1 MTNRTFFTG
10 KYLGTFILFLLFSVG
25 VSAQDKQADAVKA
38 ATDVMKVNLKLSD
51 AQYAKVYAANTEFLK
66 QAKVIRNSADDNSLK
81 SQKQKE
87 LGTQRDAALTQILT
101 TDQYTT
107 YLNNREQAKKNI
119 KKVIEDRKK
128 SESKRSGLKPAKQ

>member
-1 MTNRTFFTG
+1 MTNKTFFAG
-10 KYLGTFILFLLFSVG
+10 KYFGTFILFLLFSIG

-38 ATDVMKVNLKLSD
+38 ATDVMKANLKLSD

-66 QAKVIRNSADDNSLK
+66 QAKVVRNSADDSSVK

-87 LGTQRDAALTQILT
+87 LGTQRDAALKQILT
-101 TDQYTT
+101 ADQYTT
-107 YLNNREQAKKNI
+107 YLNNREQAKKDI

-128 SESKRSGLKPAKQ
+128 AESKRSGLKPAKQ